1 MKVKEKEDKGVDTLS
16 LLRMG
21 NKIPMEGITETMFG
35 AVMKVWI
42 IQILPHPRIHPI
54 FSHQSQT
61 LMHMPARFCSQDPDK
76 AVSCDAMPVPG
87 KYRMD
92 AHSHLLDRTQGPL

>member
-1 MKVKEKEDKGVDTLS
+1 MHSLTSRYLPRNRIPKIQFATHMKVKEKEDKHVDTLS

-35 AVMKVWI
+35 AETKVWI
-42 IQILPHPRIHPI
+42 TQTPPHPGIHPI

-61 LMHMPARFCSQDPDK
+61 LMQMPAKF
-76 AVSCDAMPVPG
+76 AE
-87 KYRMD
+87 
-92 AHSHLLDRTQGPL
+92 RTLI